1 MVVVPCSSSLGI
13 SFFVMLWVLM
23 LWVLM
28 LWILMLWVLMLWNTV
43 RAAWIPAAEVGFG
56 GGPR

>member
-13 SFFVMLWVLM
+13 SFFVM